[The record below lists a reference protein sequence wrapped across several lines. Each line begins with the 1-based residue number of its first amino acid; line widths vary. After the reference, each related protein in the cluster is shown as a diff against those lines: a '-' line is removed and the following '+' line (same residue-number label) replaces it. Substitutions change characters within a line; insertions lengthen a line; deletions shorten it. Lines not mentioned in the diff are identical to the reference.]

1 MIKRNNNKRLRSKTK
16 IRNKIS
22 GTQETPRLTVYRSLN
37 NIYAQIIDD
46 TTGKTL
52 VAASSLSKEIAE
64 DLKTT
69 KGKAA
74 KSKLV
79 GNLVASK
86 AIEQKISSVVFDRN
100 GYRYHGR
107 IQAVAEGAREKGL
120 KFYCRTCF
128 LMPGRLMA
136 GLRPLEASAEVR
148 VLSRQQIII

>member
-52 VAASSLSKEIAE
+52 VAASSLSKDIAE
-64 DLKTT
+64 ELKTT

-120 KFYCRTCF
+120 KF
-128 LMPGRLMA
+128 
-136 GLRPLEASAEVR
+136 
-148 VLSRQQIII
+148 